1 MNEPAVN
8 TAPEASGEYEISLVP
23 AEQLTIIWEKVEKY
37 LKKSA
42 SRSNGRTR
50 VQDIFHDLLN
60 KNSHLW
66 IIFDT
71 GTLDITGVQI
81 TLFNDYPTGKRM
93 LCLEHTAGN
102 NMQDWV
108 EQGIDVI
115 TNFARANHCHGMEG
129 VGRHGQWN
137 WVKNKKGWKK
147 PATFYEYNF
156 EEDA

>member
-1 MNEPAVN
+1 MNEPAIN
-8 TAPEASGEYEISLVP
+8 TTPEPTGEYEVSIVP
-23 AEQLTIIWEKVEKY
+23 AEQLTIIWDKVEKY

-66 IIFDT
+66 IVFDT

-93 LCLEHTAGN
+93 LCLEHTAGK

-108 EQGIDVI
+108 EKGIDVI
-115 TNFARANHCHGMEG
+115 TNFARSNHCHGLEG

-156 EEDA
+156 EENA

>member
-1 MNEPAVN
+1 MSEAIDDQNLEP
-8 TAPEASGEYEISLVP
+8 SGEYEVSLVP
-23 AEQLTIIWEKVEKY
+23 ADQLTMVWDKVEKY

-50 VQDIFHDLLN
+50 IQDIFHDLLN
-60 KNSHLW
+60 RNSHLW
-66 IIFDT
+66 IMFDS
-71 GTLDITGVQI
+71 GSLDIIGVQI

-108 EQGIDVI
+108 EKALDVI
-115 TNFARANHCHGMEG
+115 TNFAKANNCQRIEG

-137 WVKNKKGWKK
+137 WVKDKKGWKK

>member
-1 MNEPAVN
+1 MNEPAIQKDK
-8 TAPEASGEYEISLVP
+8 ASGEYEVSLVYSDKISL
-23 AEQLTIIWEKVEKY
+23 IWDQIEKY

-71 GTLDITGVQI
+71 GSLDITGVQI

-93 LCLEHTAGN
+93 LCLEHTAGK

-108 EQGIDVI
+108 EKLIDI
-115 TNFARANHCHGMEG
+115 LTKFAKDNKCNGMEAI
-129 VGRHGQWN
+129 GRHGQWN
-137 WVKNKKGWKK
+137 WVKNKESWKR

-156 EEDA
+156 EVGT